1 MNENNELLC
10 HIYET
15 AEMGVRSTT
24 DLLKNLEGK
33 DNKLKKAI
41 EDELKE
47 YEKVLKEV
55 KKELKSH
62 KVPLPKISM
71 MTKMS
76 SCMGIKMEV
85 RKDNSDSAIAEMLI
99 QGLTMGSIEMEK
111 KINQYKEETS
121 KSILKLAEELL
132 EFQKNSI
139 KKLKE
144 YL

>member
-1 MNENNELLC
+1 MSENNELLS

-15 AEMGVRSTT
+15 AEMGVKSTT
-24 DLLKNLEGK
+24 DLLKALEGK
-33 DNKLKKAI
+33 DNKLKKAV

-47 YEKVLKEV
+47 YEKVLKQA
-55 KKELKSH
+55 KKELKEN
-62 KVPLPKISM
+62 KVELPKISM

-111 KINQYKEETS
+111 KIDQYKDVAS
-121 KSILKLAEELL
+121 KSVLKLAKELL
-132 EFQKNSI
+132 DFQKKSI
-139 KKLKE
+139 EELKE